1 MFVKN
6 TLVPNNHFLSKIN
19 KLAIPS
25 LLLAGL
31 VLALGGCNKS
41 SSSTVSEP
49 CVSCTIDSSGI
60 TSGTAEGST
69 ATGYNADDLVE
80 NSTFSNV
87 VTIDFGSTITITN
100 PLSTNGVTITQS
112 NGAVIINS
120 SASGVE
126 YQLSGLTTNGSV
138 KIYSSNLFK
147 LTLNGINI
155 TNANGPAINIQ
166 SSKKAFIVL
175 ADNTINSLTDGTTYV
190 TSTENMNGTVFS
202 EGQMIFS
209 GNGTLSVTGNYK
221 YGIVSDDYIRIRS
234 GNINIA
240 NALSDGIHTTNAF
253 IADGGYLTLT
263 AQANGINCEAGYII
277 INGGTYILNPVNDA
291 ITASYTGTSSVI
303 TPYVTVNGGN
313 FTIKSTTG
321 AGVESKSAL
330 TINNAT
336 ISANTTTDGL
346 YGGTAVYINSGSNIY
361 CYSTGSN
368 AMESGGTF
376 TITGGK
382 VIGVAK
388 LSAKAGIYCG
398 ARTFKITG
406 GEVIGTGGVTSAPSA
421 TASTV
426 HSVILGSGSAI
437 EIIHFETADATEAL
451 TFLAPQ
457 AYSTLLFASAKLKAG
472 TAYNVYFGGTA
483 AGISFNGL
491 YLQGAYYKV
500 NTKSSSFTTSS
511 IVTQAGGTISTN

>member
-1 MFVKN
+1 MSIKN
-6 TLVPNNHFLSKIN
+6 PIVQSSFFSKISQIIT
-19 KLAIPS
+19 LA
-25 LLLAGL
+25 LLIT

-41 SSSTVSEP
+41 SSSTTVAQ

-87 VTIDFGSTITITN
+87 VTINFGSTVAVTN
-100 PLSTNGVTITQS
+100 PLSSTGVTITQS

-175 ADNTINSLTDGTTYV
+175 ADNTINSFTDGTTYAA
-190 TSTENMNGTVFS
+190 STENMKGTMFS

-221 YGIVSDDYIRIRS
+221 YAIVSDDYIRIRS

-277 INGGTYILNPVNDA
+277 CNGGTYVLNSGIDG
-291 ITASYTGTSSVI
+291 ITASYTGTSSTI

-313 FTIKSTTG
+313 FTIKSTG
-321 AGVESKSAL
+321 AGIESKSVL

-346 YGGTAVYINSGSNIY
+346 YGGTADYINGGNIY
-361 CYSTGSN
+361 CYSTGGN

-376 TITGGK
+376 TITGGN

-388 LSAKAGIYCG
+388 LSTKAGFYCG
-398 ARTFKITG
+398 TRTFKITG
-406 GEVIGTGGVTSAPSA
+406 GEVIGTGGITSAPSA
-421 TASTV
+421 TASTI
-426 HSVILGSGSAI
+426 HSVIYGSGPAI
-437 EIIHFETADATEAL
+437 EIIHIETADATDAL

-457 AYSTLLFASAKLKAG
+457 AYTTLLFASAKLKAS
-472 TAYNVYFGGTA
+472 TVYNVYFAGTA
-483 AGISFNGL
+483 AGKSFNGL

-500 NTKSSSFTTSS
+500 NTLTSSFTTSGV
-511 IVTQAGGTISTN
+511 VTQAGGITSTN